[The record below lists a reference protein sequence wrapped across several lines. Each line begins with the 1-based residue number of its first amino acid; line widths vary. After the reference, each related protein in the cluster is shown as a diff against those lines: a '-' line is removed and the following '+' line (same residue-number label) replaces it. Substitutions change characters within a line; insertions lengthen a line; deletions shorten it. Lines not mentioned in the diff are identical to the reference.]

1 MHVNGTN
8 PSVQYI
14 LPCFQI
20 GFHLYDFIL
29 GLYNLRVDFSL
40 PASNTLESCIGCIQ
54 VGLDLFQLGT
64 HILND
69 LLPVFL
75 LQTGGINLA
84 LQVLHLVVQIIGIGR
99 HVHGLST

>member
-8 PSVQYI
+8 PAVQYI

-20 GFHLYDFIL
+20 GFHLHDFIL
-29 GLYNLRVDFSL
+29 GLYNLCVDFGLS
-40 PASNTLESCIGCIQ
+40 ASNTLESCIGCIQ
-54 VGLDLFQLGT
+54 VSLDLFQLGT
-64 HILND
+64 HIFND

-75 LQTGGINLA
+75 LQTGINLA